1 GSGQPAKAQR
11 TTRPKARKVPIAR
24 VSAEHSPRQ
33 FDDLKHER
41 DEALEQLAATAE
53 VLKGI
58 SRSTFNLQAVLA
70 TLVQSAGKLC
80 QAENVQIFL
89 RDDEFYRLAAD
100 NGFSP
105 EYQQYVREHPIRPG
119 RGTLVARTA
128 LGVVPVQIPD
138 ALADPEYTYHEGR
151 GLGGYRTMLGVPLV
165 GAGNCIGVIALTRS
179 KVHPFTDIQ
188 IELVTTF
195 ADQAV
200 VAIENARLV
209 SELRES
215 LQQQTATAD
224 VLKVIS
230 RSTFDLQTVLD
241 TLVESAARLCDAD
254 KGTITRQID
263 GVFYR
268 AESCGFP
275 AEVMERWRKLPVTPE
290 RGNVSGRALLEGR
303 TVHIPDVDSDPD
315 FTLDTIG
322 AGIRSVLGV
331 PMLREGVPIGV
342 LGLARSDV
350 RPFTEKQ

>member
-1 GSGQPAKAQR
+1 RESEDLPRIEHRREPAAGGDMQRRGGSGQPAKAQR

-105 EYQQYVREHPIRPG
+105 EYQQYVREHPIRAG

-165 GAGNCIGVIALTRS
+165 RDGNCIGVIALTRS
-179 KVHPFTDIQ
+179 KVHPFTDNQ
-188 IELVTTF
+188 IELVT
-195 ADQAV
+195 
-200 VAIENARLV
+200 N
-209 SELRES
+209 
-215 LQQQTATAD
+215 
-224 VLKVIS
+224 
-230 RSTFDLQTVLD
+230 
-241 TLVESAARLCDAD
+241 
-254 KGTITRQID
+254 
-263 GVFYR
+263 
-268 AESCGFP
+268 
-275 AEVMERWRKLPVTPE
+275 
-290 RGNVSGRALLEGR
+290 
-303 TVHIPDVDSDPD
+303 
-315 FTLDTIG
+315 
-322 AGIRSVLGV
+322 
-331 PMLREGVPIGV
+331 
-342 LGLARSDV
+342 
-350 RPFTEKQ
+350 

>member
-1 GSGQPAKAQR
+1 MQRRGGSGQPAKAQR

-80 QAENVQIFL
+80 QAKNVQIFL

-128 LGVVPVQIPD
+128 LGVVSVQIPD

-165 GAGNCIGVIALTRS
+165 RDGNCIGVIALTRS
-179 KVHPFTDIQ
+179 KVHPFTDNQ
-188 IELVTTF
+188 IELVTNF

-200 VAIENARLV
+200 VAIENTRLLN
-209 SELRES
+209 ELRES
-215 LQQQTATAD
+215 LQQQTATSD

-230 RSTFDLQTVLD
+230 RSTFDIQTVFN
-241 TLVESAARLCDAD
+241 TLVESAAKLCDTNSAMIFRRD
-254 KGTITRQID
+254 GNIYRLAANYGFTPEYRDWMERQTITVGRLSRVAQCTFTMHSLTLNTLGWSRPI
-263 GVFYR
+263 VEASAPCSAFRCCVR
-268 AESCGFP
+268 A
-275 AEVMERWRKLPVTPE
+275 
-290 RGNVSGRALLEGR
+290 N
-303 TVHIPDVDSDPD
+303 
-315 FTLDTIG
+315 
-322 AGIRSVLGV
+322 
-331 PMLREGVPIGV
+331 
-342 LGLARSDV
+342 
-350 RPFTEKQ
+350 